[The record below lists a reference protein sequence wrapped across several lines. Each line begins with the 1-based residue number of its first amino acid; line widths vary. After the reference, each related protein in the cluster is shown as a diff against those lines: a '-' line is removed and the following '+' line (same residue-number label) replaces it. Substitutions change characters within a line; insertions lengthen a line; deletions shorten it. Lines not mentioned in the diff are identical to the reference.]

1 MAGIRKYQDPVV
13 GDVTIRKS
21 DKARRMSIKVHPVHG
36 ITVTVPA
43 VVPYKVAECFLVLKR
58 NWVVKTIEKQKE
70 KYGNVQGLSRGEAD
84 KLRQSAKAE
93 LPPRLAE
100 LADRYG
106 FSYNRVTI
114 KHNATN

>member
-58 NWVVKTIEKQKE
+58 NWVVKTIDKQKE
-70 KYGNVQGLSRGEAD
+70 KW
-84 KLRQSAKAE
+84 
-93 LPPRLAE
+93 LP
-100 LADRYG
+100 
-106 FSYNRVTI
+106 
-114 KHNATN
+114 

>member
-1 MAGIRKYQDPVV
+1 MLYLYISNDAMAGIRKYQDPVV

-70 KYGNVQGLSRGEAD
+70 KYYIVMSFQNVL
-84 KLRQSAKAE
+84 LR
-93 LPPRLAE
+93 
-100 LADRYG
+100 
-106 FSYNRVTI
+106 
-114 KHNATN
+114 